1 MQVLNQMWL
10 ETSWKCYSGEA
21 CRHFNHQTVGGKI
34 WWQDQSIKSFFLRWL
49 LTITQMWNLYRNYVL
64 LWEMTI
70 TGTLAVN
77 VIAFSTKYL
86 PLFVQRLFQ
95 CCQVPGTTTLLPED
109 HCLHPCLSVCK
120 VACDFILY
128 LTIHRLI
135 PVTASMFNRRFMRKG
150 TLNLYL
156 FSRSRWKISAR

>member
-95 CCQVPGTTTLLPED
+95 CCQVPKNNSSCSWDDNTFAWGPLLASLFVSMQSGLW
-109 HCLHPCLSVCK
+109 LHPVPDKSQADSCNS
-120 VACDFILY
+120 LY
-128 LTIHRLI
+128 
-135 PVTASMFNRRFMRKG
+135 V
-150 TLNLYL
+150 
-156 FSRSRWKISAR
+156 